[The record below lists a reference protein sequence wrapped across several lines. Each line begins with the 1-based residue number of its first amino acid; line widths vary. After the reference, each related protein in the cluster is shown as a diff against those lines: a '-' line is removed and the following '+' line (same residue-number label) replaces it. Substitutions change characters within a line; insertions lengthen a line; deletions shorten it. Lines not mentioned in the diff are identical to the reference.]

1 MTSEYILIC
10 YMANDKI
17 NFKTTYDKCV
27 CTVKTIVNLIKKQK
41 KKSESVRKSCRRKEK
56 ERDDIIVL

>member
-1 MTSEYILIC
+1 MTSEYILIS

-27 CTVKTIVNLIKKQK
+27 CTVKTIVN
-41 KKSESVRKSCRRKEK
+41 
-56 ERDDIIVL
+56 IINKDKLA